1 MQADV
6 FQGDTDEQLIVFDD
20 DRPDDASDDD
30 DDDPGKYGEDAM
42 PDDFFDQ
49 FVKHKIPGTRVTN
62 TSANK
67 KSSSSSSSVNEGLL
81 LPLRS
86 VTTSEQQPQ
95 TTTTTLDREAKQQPE
110 NDSNNDKIRI
120 ERLKKD
126 AIEATETIRAVEEAL
141 RLSLIHI

>member
-1 MQADV
+1 MFACVPKSPTFCFLFLIKIEMQADV

-42 PDDFFDQ
+42 PNDFFDQ

-67 KSSSSSSSVNEGLL
+67 KSIF
-81 LPLRS
+81 
-86 VTTSEQQPQ
+86 
-95 TTTTTLDREAKQQPE
+95 D
-110 NDSNNDKIRI
+110 
-120 ERLKKD
+120 
-126 AIEATETIRAVEEAL
+126 
-141 RLSLIHI
+141 

>member
-6 FQGDTDEQLIVFDD
+6 FEGDTDEQLIVFDD
-20 DRPDDASDDD
+20 DRPDDVSDD

-67 KSSSSSSSVNEGLL
+67 KSSSSSSVNEGLL

-95 TTTTTLDREAKQQPE
+95 TMTTTLDREAKQQPE
-110 NDSNNDKIRI
+110 NSNRTI
-120 ERLKKD
+120 EKRRD
-126 AIEATETIRAVEEAL
+126 
-141 RLSLIHI
+141 